1 MNISFK
7 VVWST
12 CQSSWVVVAETIKAR
27 GKKSTPNGC
36 RNKMLSCPMKLT
48 PLFLAIFFPLTSFA
62 ESLKDPILRSGS
74 VSINLTNP
82 HKPTLTQTTDKA
94 IIDWREFS
102 VGKSS
107 VVKFQ
112 HPNTKSITLN
122 RVTGNNKS
130 IINGSITANGQVWIL
145 NSNGLLIG
153 KSGKINAHGF
163 MATTQS
169 ITNQNFIDG
178 KYNFNST
185 NNNPGNLSNYGKIQ
199 VQNGYAL
206 LVGKSVINKG
216 AITAKLGH
224 IVIGNAKTFTI
235 DIVGDNLLS
244 FAVKETFNADDA
256 LPEVTNDGEIS
267 SLNGTVFLST
277 KKTKELIKN
286 VVNSSGTIE
295 ANSVKINGNKVV
307 FSNTEKPISV
317 KSSFE
322 FVRDFM
328 NEGGHEHT
336 DDGEEEDR
344 AASEAA
350 AAEAA
355 AAEAAAR
362 VAEQDRLAHEAMLAE
377 VAAAEEARLAA
388 EARAN
393 QDVVNNNVVDNTAN
407 EQVNNVVKNNVVD
420 NTANEQVNNVV
431 NNNIF
436 DNTANEQVNN
446 VVGNNVV
453 DNNANDQV
461 NNFEVNHGHAVSD
474 AEVALIT
481 QTASEE
487 ISVAKDSEAIAD
499 NFYPTEH
506 DHINIYEPASVVFDS
521 AMIEKEIITSEEVFA
536 SNPEL
541 FSESFPNIQNT
552 GEVFDPNVFFAENA
566 SNHTND
572 EFDPEVHQ
580 QEYNNAD
587 FFTAINNAG
596 LEPDEITTT
605 FKQFNDSDRF
615 IESANLANE
624 LGFELNE
631 VADVMGKIDEGTFDQ
646 AANLAREYEEID
658 SSEFFEMAA
667 KTDIT
672 TLNNIAAYA
681 TEGQSIVEI
690 FDEAVDEAFD
700 SVRSLGA
707 IEPPPME
714 IVSIKPPA
722 GNDFG
727 GEFGDLADFESPPP
741 GDFGDAPSIT
751 DLGDASP
758 SGDFGGAPP
767 PGDFGSARPP
777 GDFGEIPTGGFD
789 DGPPQ
794 LMDMEFTSDA
804 PPTAADIAAIEK
816 KFGDDAG
823 FGDFDEIP
831 TESSPPPGE
840 FVDGPSPDSPLNE
853 TPSAENSANDS
864 PLAESG
870 NDDVAP
876 PDESPLAES
885 GNDDVVASDDGP
897 LADTSPGETPNES
910 PAEST
915 AENSVID
922 GPSPV
927 SEDSPSEVAAAPTPP
942 PSISADAPPPPPP
955 PIAPPPP
962 SPVPVEKS
970 PTPVDTAD
978 AGDKTLAS
986 VSQPTPPK
994 PAQQSQAPSVKNI
1007 EVVPGSPVNVQVPI
1021 PARPV
1026 SGISSTVKI
1035 PSVGNSSNW

>member
-1 MNISFK
+1 M
-7 VVWST
+7 
-12 CQSSWVVVAETIKAR
+12 
-27 GKKSTPNGC
+27 
-36 RNKMLSCPMKLT
+36 
-48 PLFLAIFFPLTSFA
+48 
-62 ESLKDPILRSGS
+62 
-74 VSINLTNP
+74 
-82 HKPTLTQTTDKA
+82 
-94 IIDWREFS
+94 
-102 VGKSS
+102 
-107 VVKFQ
+107 
-112 HPNTKSITLN
+112 
-122 RVTGNNKS
+122 
-130 IINGSITANGQVWIL
+130 
-145 NSNGLLIG
+145 
-153 KSGKINAHGF
+153 
-163 MATTQS
+163 
-169 ITNQNFIDG
+169 
-178 KYNFNST
+178 
-185 NNNPGNLSNYGKIQ
+185 
-199 VQNGYAL
+199 
-206 LVGKSVINKG
+206 
-216 AITAKLGH
+216 
-224 IVIGNAKTFTI
+224 
-235 DIVGDNLLS
+235 
-244 FAVKETFNADDA
+244 
-256 LPEVTNDGEIS
+256 
-267 SLNGTVFLST
+267 
-277 KKTKELIKN
+277 
-286 VVNSSGTIE
+286 
-295 ANSVKINGNKVV
+295 
-307 FSNTEKPISV
+307 
-317 KSSFE
+317 
-322 FVRDFM
+322 
-328 NEGGHEHT
+328 
-336 DDGEEEDR
+336 
-344 AASEAA
+344 
-350 AAEAA
+350 
-355 AAEAAAR
+355 
-362 VAEQDRLAHEAMLAE
+362 
-377 VAAAEEARLAA
+377 
-388 EARAN
+388 
-393 QDVVNNNVVDNTAN
+393 
-407 EQVNNVVKNNVVD
+407 
-420 NTANEQVNNVV
+420 
-431 NNNIF
+431 
-436 DNTANEQVNN
+436 
-446 VVGNNVV
+446 
-453 DNNANDQV
+453 
-461 NNFEVNHGHAVSD
+461 
-474 AEVALIT
+474 
-481 QTASEE
+481 
-487 ISVAKDSEAIAD
+487 AKDSEAIAD

-566 SNHTND
+566 TNRTND
-572 EFDPEVHQ
+572 EFDREVHQ

-714 IVSIKPPA
+714 IVSIKPSS
-722 GNDFG
+722 GNDFS
-727 GEFGDLADFESPPP
+727 GEFGDMADFESPPP

-816 KFGDDAG
+816 KFGDGAG

-870 NDDVAP
+870 TDDVAP

-897 LADTSPGETPNES
+897 LAESGTDDAAPSDDGPLAESGTDDVAPSDDGPLADTSPSETPNET
-910 PAEST
+910 PVEST

>member
-1 MNISFK
+1 MNLSFK

-12 CQSSWVVVAETIKAR
+12 CQSAWVVVAETIKAR
-27 GKKSTPNGC
+27 GKKSTSSFC
-36 RNKMLSCPMKLT
+36 KTKMLSCPMKLT
-48 PLFLAIFFPLTSFA
+48 PLFLAIFFPLPSFA
-62 ESLKDPILRSGS
+62 EGLKDPILRSGS
-74 VSINLTNP
+74 VSINLTNS
-82 HKPTLTQTTDKA
+82 HKPILTQTTDKA

-112 HPNTKSITLN
+112 HPSSKSITLN
-122 RVTGNNKS
+122 RVMGNNKS
-130 IINGSITANGQVWIL
+130 IINGSITSNGQVWIL
-145 NSNGLLIG
+145 NSNGVLIG

-169 ITNQNFIDG
+169 ISNQNFLDG

-185 NNNPGNLSNYGKIQ
+185 NYNPGNLSNYGKIQ

-224 IVIGNAKTFTI
+224 IVIGNSKTFTI

-244 FAVKETFNADDA
+244 FAVKETFNADNA

-267 SLNGTVFLST
+267 SLKGTVFLST
-277 KKTKELIKN
+277 EKTKELIRN
-286 VVNSSGTIE
+286 VVNSSGSIE

-307 FSNTEKPISV
+307 FSNIEKPVSV
-317 KSSFE
+317 RSAFE
-322 FVRDFM
+322 FDGGLM
-328 NEGGHEHT
+328 EGGFEDYT
-336 DDGEEEDR
+336 GYAEAEAEAKAEDEEEQQR
-344 AASEAA
+344 LE
-350 AAEAA
+350 AEAL
-355 AAEAAAR
+355 
-362 VAEQDRLAHEAMLAE
+362 AEQQRLEAIATAE
-377 VAAAEEARLAA
+377 TKDPYQSVEHNESADHKDDSFVDIVTRPETQDPYQSGEHSESADHKDDSFVDIVAG
-388 EARAN
+388 
-393 QDVVNNNVVDNTAN
+393 T
-407 EQVNNVVKNNVVD
+407 
-420 NTANEQVNNVV
+420 
-431 NNNIF
+431 
-436 DNTANEQVNN
+436 
-446 VVGNNVV
+446 
-453 DNNANDQV
+453 
-461 NNFEVNHGHAVSD
+461 D
-474 AEVALIT
+474 AEV
-481 QTASEE
+481 
-487 ISVAKDSEAIAD
+487 VA
-499 NFYPTEH
+499 NRTYPTDH
-506 DHINIYEPASVVFDS
+506 DQIDIYEPSPVIFDS
-521 AMIEKEIITSEEVFA
+521 AMIGKEIITSEEVFA

-541 FSESFPNIQNT
+541 FSESFPDNLNN
-552 GEVFDPNVFFAENA
+552 GEIFNPDVFFAGNIPNHGNEKFEDENYQ
-566 SNHTND
+566 
-572 EFDPEVHQ
+572 PE
-580 QEYNNAD
+580 YDNAD
-587 FFTAINNAG
+587 FFNAINNAG

-700 SVRSLGA
+700 SVRSLAA

-767 PGDFGSARPP
+767 PGDFGNAPPP
-777 GDFGEIPTGGFD
+777 GDFGEIPTGAFD

-840 FVDGPSPDSPLNE
+840 FVDGPSPEAPPNE
-853 TPSAENSANDS
+853 TPSAENTPSDG
-864 PLAESG
+864 PIAESG

-876 PDESPLAES
+876 SDDGPLAES
-885 GNDDVVASDDGP
+885 STDDVAPSDDDPLAESSNDDVAPPDEGPLAESSTDDVAPSDDGP
-897 LADTSPGETPNES
+897 LADTSPNETPNET
-910 PAEST
+910 PVEST
-915 AENSVID
+915 TENSVID
-922 GPSPV
+922 GSSPI

-955 PIAPPPP
+955 PVAPPPP

-994 PAQQSQAPSVKNI
+994 PAQQSQAASVKNI
-1007 EVVPGSPVNVQVPI
+1007 EIVPGSPINVQVPI